1 MNTPR
6 GRGRREF
13 HASLNKISI
22 GILFASLDFTVFV
35 AAEPTSRLEWSTFHA
50 TVNVTQIASL
60 KRSYRILPCGLL
72 YTVHVRI
79 PSQGHKSAT
88 NQTHITE

>member
-50 TVNVTQIASL
+50 
-60 KRSYRILPCGLL
+60 KRDPNCFTYVILQDVGDPVVYCTL
-72 YTVHVRI
+72 YIRL
-79 PSQGHKSAT
+79 
-88 NQTHITE
+88 E